1 VLRGD
6 SHDLTEVG
14 SWGGR
19 PDTNGHQILGKMW
32 GNAENMGKIWEHMGK
47 YQKMMIHSIN
57 RYFGVHY
64 LKKQTHIIMF
74 FIAGLRQHQHGDLFF
89 LPVVPIFSQL
99 DNSIPP
105 SSYGFC

>member
-1 VLRGD
+1 
-6 SHDLTEVG
+6 
-14 SWGGR
+14 
-19 PDTNGHQILGKMW
+19 MW

-47 YQKMMIHSIN
+47 YHKMMIHSIN

-74 FIAGLRQHQHGDLFF
+74 FIAGFRQHQHGDLFF
-89 LPVVPIFSQL
+89 LPVVPIFFQL

-105 SSYGFC
+105 SSGFC